1 MRILYSVQ
9 RYGDE
14 IVGGSESACRHFA
27 ERLANRG
34 HTVEVI
40 TSCAKSYV
48 DWENSYRSGTEIIN
62 GVTVHRLPVRE
73 PRRSEIFGPLDNWVH
88 SGPHPVPKYLQQH
101 WAKAMGP
108 ELFNQRSWLLE
119 NHKRFDV
126 SIFMTYLYATS
137 TFGLPSVAGLLP
149 TVLQPTAHDEPPF
162 RVEIMDPLFRLADAM
177 LFFTPE
183 EKAVV
188 QQRFDIDP
196 PSEVVGIG
204 IDVDAKGDP
213 MQFRRDQQL
222 GESDYLLYTGRID
235 PMKGALEL
243 ADFFVA
249 FKDRNPGNLKLVM
262 CGEQLVEL
270 PDHPDIIFTGFLS
283 EQSKHDALA
292 GALALAQ
299 PSYFE
304 SFSIVLCESWVQK
317 RPALVQ
323 SASEVLAGQARRS
336 QGAIPFHGFAEF
348 EAALIRLS
356 QSADGAADLGK
367 AGFQYVVENYEW
379 ESVLDRFERLL
390 ESAVTKFHQRVA
402 MRA

>member
-1 MRILYSVQ
+1 MKLLYSVQ
-9 RYGDE
+9 RYGDD
-14 IVGGSESACRHFA
+14 IVGGSESACRNFA
-27 ERLANRG
+27 ERLVERG
-34 HTVEVI
+34 HEVEVL
-40 TSCAKSYV
+40 TSCARSYV
-48 DWENSYRSGTEIIN
+48 DWKNAYDPGTELIN

-73 PRRSEIFGPLDNWVH
+73 PRRPEIFGPLDNWVH
-88 SGPHPVPKYLQQH
+88 TGPHPVPKYLQQH

-108 ELFNQRSWLLE
+108 ELVGQRSWLLE
-119 NHKRFDV
+119 NYQRFDV

-137 TFGLPSVAGLLP
+137 TFGLPTVAGLLP

-183 EKAVV
+183 ERSIV

-243 ADFFVA
+243 ADFFIS

-336 QGAIPFHGFAEF
+336 GGAIPFYGFAEF
-348 EAALIRLS
+348 EAALIRLLR
-356 QSADGAADLGK
+356 SADGAADLGK